1 MLSSIDIA
9 WLPNVAIILFYI
21 LYLQLYGQVDYSFL
35 VAKE

>member
-1 MLSSIDIA
+1 MLSCIDIV